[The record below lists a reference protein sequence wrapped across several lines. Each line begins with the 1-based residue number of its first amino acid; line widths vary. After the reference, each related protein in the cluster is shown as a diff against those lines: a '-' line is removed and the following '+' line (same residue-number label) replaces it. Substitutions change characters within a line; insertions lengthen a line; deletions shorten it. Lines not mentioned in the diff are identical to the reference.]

1 MNNNQNEEAMT
12 LSPRNTLIPK
22 LRFPKFELAEAWV
35 TKPLGSIGQTLNG
48 LSGKSGDDF
57 GQGKPFI
64 TYKQVFDCASVDLAK
79 CELVKIGENENQN
92 EIKRGDILFTTS
104 SETPDEVGYAS
115 VVLSSPSEPVY
126 LNSFCFSFRPNS
138 LNELVPEFSRYLFH
152 SPIYRK
158 LVIVLAQGST
168 RFNISKVA
176 FLKLALP
183 LPQTEEQKKIA
194 EFLAPLDERID
205 LEKKKLATLKI
216 HKEGLMQ
223 QLFPSQDES
232 LPRLRFP
239 EFQDAENWEEK
250 ALGELADRCTRKNSQ
265 GKFNRVLTNSAEF
278 GVIDQRDFF
287 DKDIAS
293 QDKLAGYFIVE
304 KGDYVYN
311 PRISTAAPVGPIS
324 RNNVGT
330 GVMSP
335 LYTVFRFK
343 DCRNDFYA
351 FYFKTT
357 GWHRYMRQA
366 SSTGARHDRMA
377 ITNGDF
383 LAMPLPVTDSNEQQK
398 IADCLTSLD
407 GLISV
412 QAEKV
417 AALIK
422 YKKGLMQRVFPAPH
436 EVRE

>member
-1 MNNNQNEEAMT
+1 MNNKQNEEAMT

-205 LEKKKLATLKI
+205 LEKK
-216 HKEGLMQ
+216 
-223 QLFPSQDES
+223 S
-232 LPRLRFP
+232 
-239 EFQDAENWEEK
+239 
-250 ALGELADRCTRKNSQ
+250 
-265 GKFNRVLTNSAEF
+265 
-278 GVIDQRDFF
+278 
-287 DKDIAS
+287 
-293 QDKLAGYFIVE
+293 
-304 KGDYVYN
+304 
-311 PRISTAAPVGPIS
+311 
-324 RNNVGT
+324 
-330 GVMSP
+330 SP
-335 LYTVFRFK
+335 
-343 DCRNDFYA
+343 
-351 FYFKTT
+351 
-357 GWHRYMRQA
+357 H
-366 SSTGARHDRMA
+366 
-377 ITNGDF
+377 
-383 LAMPLPVTDSNEQQK
+383 
-398 IADCLTSLD
+398 
-407 GLISV
+407 
-412 QAEKV
+412 
-417 AALIK
+417 
-422 YKKGLMQRVFPAPH
+422 
-436 EVRE
+436 